1 MTTDKF
7 NENDRSIAISQVESH
22 FAVKLSPVGRQHKVL
37 QDMFGRIYWV
47 LGGYQEWHG
56 VSHAMLN
63 EATIH
68 KAEDVLV
75 IAKRRQ
81 TEIESFYGPLEPLLT
96 NSNALS
102 HTETGDYQF
111 NILISGSV
119 LSIAQLPGVS
129 LRTMGVVPAPDNV
142 AVALASLSV
151 EELTKLL
158 ELAKK
163 RSDG

>member
-7 NENDRSIAISQVESH
+7 NEFDRAVVISQVESH

-63 EATIH
+63 EATTH

-75 IAKRRQ
+75 IGKRRR
-81 TEIESFYGPLEPLLT
+81 TEIDIFYGPLQPLLS

-111 NILISGSV
+111 HISISGGV
-119 LSIAQLPGVS
+119 LSITELPGVS
-129 LRTMGVVPAPDNV
+129 LRTMGTVPAPDNV
-142 AVALASLSV
+142 EAVLAAMSI

-158 ELAKK
+158 ELRK
-163 RSDG
+163 GEL